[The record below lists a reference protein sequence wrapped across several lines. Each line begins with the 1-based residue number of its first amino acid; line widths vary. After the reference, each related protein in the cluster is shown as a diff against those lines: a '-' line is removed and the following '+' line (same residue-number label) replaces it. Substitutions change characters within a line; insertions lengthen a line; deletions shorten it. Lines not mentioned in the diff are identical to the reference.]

1 MLGLKNTINENGKSN
16 RLGLRADLDPE
27 RTD

>member
-16 RLGLRADLDPE
+16 RLGLRADVDPE

>member
-1 MLGLKNTINENGKSN
+1 MIGLKNTINENGKSN

>member
-27 RTD
+27 RRD